1 MILTILAAC
10 DDHGGWFFGPLIFTG
25 WLLIVGLLVFRFG
38 FWRRRRWD
46 GQSGSAVL
54 AERYARGEIAEDEY
68 RARLAVLK
76 EQDK

>member
-1 MILTILAAC
+1 MILTTLAAC
-10 DDHGGWFFGPLIFTG
+10 DDHGGWFFIPLIFIG
-25 WLLIVGLLVFRFG
+25 WFLIWGLLLFG

-46 GQSGSAVL
+46 GRDGTAVL

-76 EQDK
+76 EKTQ